1 MRMKWDDD
9 YYTQKAKK
17 DGYPA
22 RSVYKLMEI
31 DKKYRLIKP
40 GYKVLDIGAAPGSWS
55 KYILSR
61 IGKDGRL
68 LSVDLNKLEIGSD
81 SRMEAIQGDI
91 YSSEVK
97 DRIAEYGSFDL
108 VVSDIAP
115 STSGNRNLDT
125 ARSEALVEEVIGFAE
140 KYLKTGGDFV
150 AKLFQGPGRQAIMDR
165 VRAGWT
171 SAHFFKPQATR
182 KQSFEVFIVGIGKK

>member
-1 MRMKWDDD
+1 MKWDDD

-31 DKKYRLIKP
+31 DKKYKIIKQ
-40 GYKVLDIGAAPGSWS
+40 GYTVLDIGAAPGSWS
-55 KYILSR
+55 KYILTK
-61 IGKDGRL
+61 IGKSGRL
-68 LSVDLNKLEIGSD
+68 LSIDLNRLEIKED
-81 SRMEAIQGDI
+81 SRMEALQGDI
-91 YSSEVK
+91 YSKEIQ
-97 DRIAEYGSFDL
+97 DRIAEYGQFDL

-115 STSGNRNLDT
+115 TTSGNRNLDT

-165 VRAGWT
+165 IRANWT

-182 KQSFEVFIVGIGKK
+182 KQSFEVFIIGIGKK